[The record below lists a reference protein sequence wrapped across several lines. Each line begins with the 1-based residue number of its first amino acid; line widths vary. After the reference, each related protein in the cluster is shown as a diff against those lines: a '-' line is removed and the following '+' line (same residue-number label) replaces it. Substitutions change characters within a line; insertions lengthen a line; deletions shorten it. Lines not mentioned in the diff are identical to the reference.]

1 MTYLTARLTRGNP
14 STPHAGLKHLKAFVQ
29 DLKSTQTLQILSTPI
44 WMNGTLNLGVLARQI
59 PSGNHL
65 HQDVR
70 ALLNKQVPGVLE
82 QLADKQGQAA
92 SRATRTS
99 GSAPLAGLMPKA
111 LNSHEQAVRTAV
123 YDLVKAELVGRK
135 QAATLR
141 DGFNV
146 AGFTSDRMKL
156 HRSDFI
162 DPLTVVTGQG
172 EDIDLRSEQ
181 ALRNLVQ
188 TPFELTRLLD
198 DGDVRSRAEDK
209 AEEAKLYSHNA
220 YSVLSNALCDEIME
234 VEGLHIP
241 SDANVQTVRTLIEGI
256 STPELYA
263 RVLTALEREDAIDDS
278 QRTYLV
284 GGLPAFRTK
293 KSTPAA
299 PWRPYT
305 PTVERTPVDR
315 RDDVQPERPR
325 SAAVIQPGIP
335 MRARTFARLQQQL
348 RVLIDVK
355 REEIQNYMTSALSDG
370 DLSESAAYDE
380 ARSLM
385 AANERAI
392 AQLEFQLD
400 HAQITED
407 APAIDAL
414 FIVEVNGQRRT
425 LKLVD
430 SEPAL
435 GQVSTQ
441 TPFGQALSTAKRGD
455 VLTVVQERVSLS
467 RIFTP
472 IIAGMSAYDAPFS
485 DRPTRHLVP
494 LEIRTPVSLALT
506 VRVLAIWMPR

>member
-29 DLKSTQTLQILSTPI
+29 DLKSTQTLQILSTPV
-44 WMNGTLNLGVLARQI
+44 WENGTLNLGVLARQI

-70 ALLNKQVPGVLE
+70 ALLNKQAPGVLE
-82 QLADKQGQAA
+82 QLADKQGQAT

-111 LNSHEQAVRTAV
+111 LDSHEQAVRTAV

-172 EDIDLRSEQ
+172 DDIDLRSEQ

-188 TPFELTRLLD
+188 TPFELTRILD

-220 YSVLSNALCDEIME
+220 YSVLSSALCDEIME

-256 STPELYA
+256 SIPALYA
-263 RVLTALEREDAIDDS
+263 RVLTALEREDEIDDS

-305 PTVERTPVDR
+305 PTVDRGDDAQAERSTS
-315 RDDVQPERPR
+315 ERPR
-325 SAAVIQPGIP
+325 EAVVQSGVP

-348 RVLIDVK
+348 RSLIDVK
-355 REEIQNYMTSALSDG
+355 REEIQNYMASALSDG

-400 HAQITED
+400 HAQLTED

-414 FIVEVNGQRRT
+414 FIVELGGQRRI

-441 TPFGQALSTAKRGD
+441 TPFGQALSGAKRGD
-455 VLTVVQERVSLS
+455 VLTVVQERLSLS

-472 IIAGMSAYDAPFS
+472 IVAGLSAYDAPFS
-485 DRPTRHLVP
+485 DRPTQHLVP
-494 LEIRTPVSLALT
+494 LEIRTPVSKALT